1 MSRGTDRLLKNL
13 KQFTDLQY
21 KQFTNRYGQQV
32 IDILEFPIK
41 LVLSPITLAYDIAG
55 SAPRGFGVPEF
66 ISKLSYSTIFLV
78 ATLGTYDIAMELGK
92 KLICQRDCRTCS
104 GWQALQCTMCKGSG
118 KVHYQVKSY
127 TLKRGEKAT
136 AESIADAIADNR
148 AELVHLPSTV
158 DLHLPLPS
166 KECPSCDGSGVMKC
180 PECKGKLQIRISTDD
195 IMEPPWKAYN
205 IMRKMDYPYEASAM
219 SSLFLFCCNEFLL
232 TTIWGI
238 FLLHLIHHCLNFY
251 FFVDMSKDEKKD
263 YHAVGRWEKDDK
275 LGREK
280 SQFLFIAYF
289 PIAVSDHPIHQHI
302 VDSMKDPGIAA
313 FWLLTLPQIVG
324 GFEYDD
330 DVKKKIWWQY
340 KESMRY
346 DQLRDVVAKRKP
358 GWEYLQDALVS
369 IDPVRAREDPV
380 VVKNIPYFKAKKA
393 LEAEVM
399 KLDPPPRPQNWG
411 ELNLPLNASSWSEKD
426 LKDPK
431 KLYEMT
437 VLLNAQ
443 REMAEKMLDAQW
455 EAKWRE
461 EKLNKMLE
469 EKVRPYIQN
478 IDNTVLPQPIVMESE
493 RNQDQKKNYGIEE
506 ENKVDA
512 VNLDEDDENIGETPA
527 IGNANVRS
535 ESVNLSPRP
544 PCAPRARKTTNIA

>member
-13 KQFTDLQY
+13 KQFTEIQY
-21 KQFTNRYGQQV
+21 KSFTNRYGQQL
-32 IDILEFPIK
+32 IDILDFPIK
-41 LVLSPITLAYDIAG
+41 LVLSPFTLAYDIAG

-66 ISKLSYSTIFLV
+66 ISKLSYSTVFLV
-78 ATLGTYDIAMELGK
+78 ATLGTYDIALELGK
-92 KLICQRDCRTCS
+92 KLICQRDCRTCR
-104 GWQALQCTMCKGSG
+104 GWMALQCTMCKGSG
-118 KVHYQVKSY
+118 KVHYQVKNY

-166 KECPSCDGSGVMKC
+166 KDCPNCDGSGVMKC
-180 PECKGKLQIRISTDD
+180 PECKDKLQIRISADD

-205 IMRKMDYPYEASAM
+205 IMRKMDYPYE
-219 SSLFLFCCNEFLL
+219 
-232 TTIWGI
+232 
-238 FLLHLIHHCLNFY
+238 
-251 FFVDMSKDEKKD
+251 
-263 YHAVGRWEKDDK
+263 
-275 LGREK
+275 
-280 SQFLFIAYF
+280 
-289 PIAVSDHPIHQHI
+289 HI
-302 VDSMKDPGIAA
+302 IDSMKDPSIAA
-313 FWLLTLPQIVG
+313 FWLLTLPQIAG

-380 VVKNIPYFKAKKA
+380 IVKNIPYFKAKKA

-443 REMAEKMLDAQW
+443 REISEKMLDAQW

-469 EKVRPYIQN
+469 EKIRPYIQN
-478 IDNTVLPQPIVMESE
+478 IDNAILPQPIVMESE
-493 RNQDQKKNYGIEE
+493 RNQDQKK
-506 ENKVDA
+506 KHRRRRWW
-512 VNLDEDDENIGETPA
+512 LF
-527 IGNANVRS
+527 
-535 ESVNLSPRP
+535 
-544 PCAPRARKTTNIA
+544 

>member
-1 MSRGTDRLLKNL
+1 MASRGTDKLLKNL

-21 KQFTNRYGQQV
+21 KHFTNRYGQQL
-32 IDILEFPIK
+32 IDIFEFPIK
-41 LVLSPITLAYDIAG
+41 LVLSPFTLAYDIAG

-66 ISKLSYSTIFLV
+66 ISKLSYSAIFVV
-78 ATLGTYDIAMELGK
+78 ATVGTYDIAMELGK
-92 KLICQRDCRTCS
+92 KVLCQRDCRTCN
-104 GWQALQCTMCKGSG
+104 GWQALRCTMCKGSG
-118 KVHYQVKSY
+118 KVHYQVKNY

-166 KECPSCDGSGVMKC
+166 KECPNCDGSGVMKC
-180 PECKGKLQIRISTDD
+180 PECKDKLQIRISADD

-205 IMRKMDYPYEASAM
+205 IMRKMDYPYE
-219 SSLFLFCCNEFLL
+219 
-232 TTIWGI
+232 
-238 FLLHLIHHCLNFY
+238 
-251 FFVDMSKDEKKD
+251 
-263 YHAVGRWEKDDK
+263 
-275 LGREK
+275 
-280 SQFLFIAYF
+280 
-289 PIAVSDHPIHQHI
+289 HI
-302 VDSMKDPGIAA
+302 VDSMKDPSIAA
-313 FWLLTLPQIVG
+313 FWLITLPQIVG

-330 DVKKKIWWQY
+330 DVKQKIWWQY

-346 DQLRDVVAKRKP
+346 DQLRDVVAKRKL
-358 GWEYLQDALVS
+358 GWEYLQDALIS
-369 IDPVRAREDPV
+369 IDPSRAREDPV
-380 VVKNIPYFKAKKA
+380 IVKNIPYFKAKKA

-399 KLDPPPRPQNWG
+399 KLDPPPRPQKWG
-411 ELNLPLNASSWSEKD
+411 ELNLPLDTSSWSEED

-443 REMAEKMLDAQW
+443 REIAEKMLDAQW

-478 IDNTVLPQPIVMESE
+478 IDNTVLPQPIIMESE
-493 RNQDQKKNYGIEE
+493 RNQDQKKKHGRRRWW
-506 ENKVDA
+506 
-512 VNLDEDDENIGETPA
+512 LF
-527 IGNANVRS
+527 
-535 ESVNLSPRP
+535 
-544 PCAPRARKTTNIA
+544 

>member
-21 KQFTNRYGQQV
+21 KYFTSRYGQQL
-32 IDILEFPIK
+32 IDIFEFPIK

-66 ISKLSYSTIFLV
+66 ISKLSYSTIFVV

-92 KLICQRDCRTCS
+92 KVISQRDCRTCS

-118 KVHYQVKSY
+118 KVHYQVKNY

-180 PECKGKLQIRISTDD
+180 PECKDKLQIRISADD

-205 IMRKMDYPYEASAM
+205 IMRTMDYPYE
-219 SSLFLFCCNEFLL
+219 
-232 TTIWGI
+232 
-238 FLLHLIHHCLNFY
+238 
-251 FFVDMSKDEKKD
+251 
-263 YHAVGRWEKDDK
+263 
-275 LGREK
+275 
-280 SQFLFIAYF
+280 
-289 PIAVSDHPIHQHI
+289 HI
-302 VDSMKDPGIAA
+302 VDSMKDPSIAA

-324 GFEYDD
+324 GFEYDE

-358 GWEYLQDALVS
+358 GWEYLQEALVS
-369 IDPVRAREDPV
+369 IDPARAREDPII
-380 VVKNIPYFKAKKA
+380 VKNIPYFKAKKA

-443 REMAEKMLDAQW
+443 REISEKMLDAQW

-493 RNQDQKKNYGIEE
+493 RNQDQK
-506 ENKVDA
+506 
-512 VNLDEDDENIGETPA
+512 
-527 IGNANVRS
+527 
-535 ESVNLSPRP
+535 
-544 PCAPRARKTTNIA
+544 RKHGRRRWGLF